1 MRIHARLFL
10 GFAVVLVLAGIVAL
24 QGIKWISDARQL
36 VVQLYDEPFMAVSHS
51 RAAEASFAEAQVMM
65 QLALLGQGSDPPFDP
80 DVLQS
85 KMGEVLVDLT
95 IVRERIGGGERE
107 RLVQHAEQLANDW
120 LRSGLLILRHDG
132 IAVTELPI
140 PRVVLGKAKEITA
153 ALDQVVEAAS
163 AYGYEFRA
171 TSEFAVS
178 RSRITLT
185 LLAGATILAGVLIA
199 FMTARSF
206 TQPIFQAM
214 RISEK
219 IAQGDLSET
228 IQHKRTDEFGRL
240 LSSLAT
246 MQTALKQ
253 DQEFRGET
261 EMKSRDHLT
270 LEIERREALEDE
282 VSRLRLAIEDV
293 QREVGQT
300 TEVLATTAGTLST
313 IAGEADSQMVAAA
326 GAATQ
331 TSQNVTTVAAAVE
344 ELSRSLD
351 FVFKQ
356 ITDAD
361 GAVANASET
370 AREAVTTI
378 EPLAEAAK
386 YIGDV
391 VDLIQQITGQTNLLA
406 LNATIEAARAGVAG
420 RGFAVVAAEV
430 KAMATQTEKAT
441 QEINAKISDVKQ
453 AIDPSLRAIRGIA
466 EVMANVRKVTSE
478 VLHAIEQQATA
489 TMEISDNVR
498 GTAST
503 TEQMAHNI
511 SSTASTVSG
520 TKSSAAELI
529 AASGRLSVQAQMLQK
544 SVDRFLHNVAA

>member
-1 MRIHARLFL
+1 
-10 GFAVVLVLAGIVAL
+10 
-24 QGIKWISDARQL
+24 
-36 VVQLYDEPFMAVSHS
+36 
-51 RAAEASFAEAQVMM
+51 
-65 QLALLGQGSDPPFDP
+65 
-80 DVLQS
+80 
-85 KMGEVLVDLT
+85 
-95 IVRERIGGGERE
+95 
-107 RLVQHAEQLANDW
+107 
-120 LRSGLLILRHDG
+120 
-132 IAVTELPI
+132 
-140 PRVVLGKAKEITA
+140 
-153 ALDQVVEAAS
+153 
-163 AYGYEFRA
+163 
-171 TSEFAVS
+171 
-178 RSRITLT
+178 
-185 LLAGATILAGVLIA
+185 
-199 FMTARSF
+199 
-206 TQPIFQAM
+206 
-214 RISEK
+214 
-219 IAQGDLSET
+219 
-228 IQHKRTDEFGRL
+228 
-240 LSSLAT
+240 
-246 MQTALKQ
+246 
-253 DQEFRGET
+253 
-261 EMKSRDHLT
+261 MKSRDHLT

-478 VLHAIEQQATA
+478 VLHAIEQQARA